1 MNTKHALQTVIAFAI
16 AAICTTG
23 YAQNNSVSQTDES
36 VIVSD
41 MSEFSDAD
49 SALHRYI
56 ADNLKYP
63 EEAKSKGLK
72 GKVFVSFVVSET
84 GDIENVKVSRGL
96 DPLLDKEAIR
106 VVQSIPKEILPK
118 TVQHGKPVRMA
129 YTVAVIF
136 PLEKEK

>member
-1 MNTKHALQTVIAFAI
+1 MKTLTTILIIAL

-23 YAQNNSVSQTDES
+23 YAQNNSTTQTDES

-41 MSEFSDAD
+41 MSEFPDAD

-84 GDIENVKVSRGL
+84 GDIENVKVVRGI
-96 DPLLDKEAIR
+96 DPLLDNEAIR
-106 VVQSIPKEILPK
+106 VVQSIPQEILPK

-129 YTVAVIF
+129 YTIAVIV
-136 PLEKEK
+136 PLEKTE

>member
-1 MNTKHALQTVIAFAI
+1 MNVPRIFKTILTIAFA
-16 AAICTTG
+16 AIYTTG
-23 YAQNNSVSQTDES
+23 YAQNTSAAQTDES

-41 MSEFSDAD
+41 MSEFPDAE

-84 GDIENVKVSRGL
+84 GDIENVKVVRGI

-129 YTVAVIF
+129 YTIAVIV
-136 PLEKEK
+136 PLEKTE